1 MKLSNLKKIKK
12 PSRLENRIPSLER
25 ELEFLQ
31 YRNIRQERQLEIMQS
46 LVYIEHRLKE
56 DK

>member
-12 PSRLENRIPSLER
+12 PSRLRNRIPSLER

-31 YRNIRQERQLEIMQS
+31 YRNIRLERQLEIMQS
-46 LVYIEHRLKE
+46 LVYIQQRLKE

>member
-1 MKLSNLKKIKK
+1 MKLPNLKKIKK

-31 YRNIRQERQLEIMQS
+31 YRNIRLERQLEIMQS
-46 LVYIEHRLKE
+46 LVYIQQRLKE